1 MTIMLNVC
9 TADTAVEKSET
20 GFFPHL
26 QTVEELSQ
34 TLDALRYLHKSTLLE
49 GSRTKGFDFI

>member
-20 GFFPHL
+20 GFFSHL

-34 TLDALRYLHKSTLLE
+34 TLDALRHLHKSTLLE